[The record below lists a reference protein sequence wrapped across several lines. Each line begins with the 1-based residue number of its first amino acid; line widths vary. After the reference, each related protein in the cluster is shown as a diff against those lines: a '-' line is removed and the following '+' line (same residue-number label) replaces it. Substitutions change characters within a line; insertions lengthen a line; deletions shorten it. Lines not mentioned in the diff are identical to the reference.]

1 MTGLH
6 LRAVLFVFAVCAA
19 LLAIWLGGAGV
30 GWLIIL
36 AFILGFA
43 GVSVP
48 PAVLDRVLRISGM
61 GPQ

>member
-1 MTGLH
+1 MTQLH

-19 LLAIWLGGAGV
+19 LLTVWFREAGV

-48 PAVLDRVLRISGM
+48 PAILDRILRISGM